1 MPKFRGYLRR
11 LIIRAEEGFHGWAGI
26 YICLLWSMLPFYS
39 EWGEP
44 LLAWQSW
51 DSHKRTRKLC
61 CAIGLF
67 SRVTFST
74 NDMSWIQFSIWPQWL
89 CTFVLLAKTRGAEVM
104 VIPNIGIGSWCSDS
118 FLMAFQGFISQL
130 QAAKMTFQCSN
141 LSDCKNSKRF
151 KVTAWWEAS
160 LFQKLK
166 NCVENTLIIIK
177 MVFYWAHISKKQN
190 KEKWTGAIA
199 QWNLL

>member
-11 LIIRAEEGFHGWAGI
+11 LIIRAEEGFHGWEGI

-44 LLAWQSW
+44 LLAWQLG

-74 NDMSWIQFSIWPQWL
+74 NDMSWIQFSIRPQWL
-89 CTFVLLAKTRGAEVM
+89 CTFVLLQARGDGNSQHWHWLLMRRFISNGFSGFHFAAA
-104 VIPNIGIGSWCSDS
+104 GSQNDISV
-118 FLMAFQGFISQL
+118 FQFVGLQEFKAFQ
-130 QAAKMTFQCSN
+130 SN
-141 LSDCKNSKRF
+141 CLMRSF
-151 KVTAWWEAS
+151 V
-160 LFQKLK
+160 
-166 NCVENTLIIIK
+166 
-177 MVFYWAHISKKQN
+177 ISKVKKLCWKYSYNN
-190 KEKWTGAIA
+190 KNG
-199 QWNLL
+199 LLLSPYRQETK